1 MCKMDGLT
9 CSLTYENGRLIA
21 AETRGNGLI
30 GENILHNAKV
40 ISSIPKTIDYKNR
53 LVVDGEI
60 ICKYD
65 DFNQFSSEYKNPRN
79 FAAGSIRLL
88 DANECG
94 LRKLTFIAWNVVEGF
109 EECNSHF
116 VKLNHLKKLNFLTV
130 PFIVVLQSEED
141 YSFTDLDI
149 NHLKRTAMEMGYPID
164 GLVFKFDDIAYGN
177 SLGQTSHHFKN
188 AIAYKFYDKVYET
201 KLLNIEWTMG
211 RTGILTPIAIF
222 EPIDMDG
229 SIVERASLHNISVM
243 QETLHGNGWKGQYIW
258 VYKANMIIPQ
268 ISKAQEDDEW
278 TKEYFSIPHECPIC
292 GGPAKIKTENNSSV
306 LFCDNTECEGQFINK
321 LDHFCGKKGLDIKG
335 LSKATLEKLVGWEWI
350 STLSDIY
357 NLEKYRNEWIKIPG
371 FGEKLVNNIL
381 TAIEN
386 SKNTTLEAFISA
398 IGIPLIG
405 RSMSKELV
413 KHIKTYDE
421 FREKVNNNF
430 NFSEYDGFAIS
441 KKEAILNFDYSE
453 ADKIY
458 SYLNIQIPEE
468 KKSDMSMAGLTF
480 VITGRLQKFKNRSEL
495 EDVIRSHGGKI
506 SNSVSK
512 NTSYF
517 LKNVNHKNL

>member
-1 MCKMDGLT
+1 
-9 CSLTYENGRLIA
+9 
-21 AETRGNGLI
+21 
-30 GENILHNAKV
+30 
-40 ISSIPKTIDYKNR
+40 
-53 LVVDGEI
+53 
-60 ICKYD
+60 
-65 DFNQFSSEYKNPRN
+65 
-79 FAAGSIRLL
+79 
-88 DANECG
+88 
-94 LRKLTFIAWNVVEGF
+94 
-109 EECNSHF
+109 
-116 VKLNHLKKLNFLTV
+116 
-130 PFIVVLQSEED
+130 
-141 YSFTDLDI
+141 
-149 NHLKRTAMEMGYPID
+149 MEMGYPID

-177 SLGQTSHHFKN
+177 SLGQTAHHFKN
-188 AIAYKFYDKVYET
+188 AIAYKFYDEVYET

-222 EPIDMDG
+222 ESIDMDG

-243 QETLHGNGWKGQYIW
+243 QETLHGNGWKGQSIW

-278 TKEYFSIPHECPIC
+278 TKDYFSIPHECPIC

-306 LFCDNTECEGQFINK
+306 LFCDNIECEGQFINK

-335 LSKATLEKLVGWEWI
+335 LSKATLEKLVDWEWI

-371 FGEKLVNNIL
+371 FGEKSVNNIL

-468 KKSDMSMAGLTF
+468 EKSDMSMARLTF

-506 SNSVSK
+506 SSSVSK
-512 NTSYF
+512 NTSY
-517 LKNVNHKNL
+517 LINNDDKSSSSKNVAAKKLNIPIITEENLVQRFL